1 MPVAAWRRS
10 RRKTAKKGAFGTR
23 VTGVSTRRHAL
34 REGIRSTSLAG
45 MGTRVRSWKVAILA
59 ARSSDD
65 MAALREVGHS
75 LYLSRHQ
82 SQHKHSRRCRGS
94 RSIFL

>member
-23 VTGVSTRRHAL
+23 VTGVSTRRHVL
-34 REGIRSTSLAG
+34 REGSRSTSLAG

-65 MAALREVGHS
+65 MAAVGNAAAPV
-75 LYLSRHQ
+75 L
-82 SQHKHSRRCRGS
+82 
-94 RSIFL
+94 